1 MYGLIWRTLPGPAW
15 FRVLVLLL
23 LAAAIVLACFEWVFP
38 WVSEYVPL
46 NENTVEV

>member
-1 MYGLIWRTLPGPAW
+1 MYALIWRTLPGPVW
-15 FRVLVLLL
+15 FRALVLLL

-38 WVSEYVPL
+38 WLSEYVPL